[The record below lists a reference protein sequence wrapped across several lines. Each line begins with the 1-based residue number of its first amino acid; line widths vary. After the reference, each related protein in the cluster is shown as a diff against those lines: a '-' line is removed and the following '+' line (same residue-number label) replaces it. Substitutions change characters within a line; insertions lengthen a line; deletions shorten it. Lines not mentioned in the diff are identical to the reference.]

1 MTKLVPVT
9 LVISDTGPLISLA
22 VVDRLDLLQAFGT
35 TVFVT
40 DAVMYEC
47 LRHAD
52 KPGADR
58 LQKWFQ
64 DVGTN
69 QHRIVKTPFGPAYL
83 EAIRQEEQDGVEGA
97 TKNFGEW
104 ATSWVMDHLPSL
116 LKQMR
121 LNPGDHFGLILSED
135 NAYLYGNEPH
145 AKRPANTHFLST
157 RAFFFAL
164 EKAGFIPSAENL
176 RQEVRSSGRTNFSNG
191 LPDLAFKGRGFQTDY
206 KAGIKRSYEQRD
218 ADTSGPSEAEGVD
231 KPNPKPFN

>member
-22 VVDRLDLLQAFGT
+22 VIDRLDLLQAFGT

-40 DAVMYEC
+40 DAVMHEC

-52 KPGADR
+52 KPGAAR
-58 LQKWFQ
+58 LQKWFE
-64 DVGTN
+64 DVGSN
-69 QHRIVKTPFGPAYL
+69 QHSIVKTPFGPAYL
-83 EAIRQEEQDGVEGA
+83 EAVRQEEQDGVEGA

-135 NAYLYGNEPH
+135 NAYLYG
-145 AKRPANTHFLST
+145 KRTAQGSSRQHPFLST

-176 RQEVRSSGRTNFSNG
+176 KQEVKSSGRPNFSNG
-191 LPDLAFKGRGFQTDY
+191 LPDLPFKGRGFQTDY
-206 KAGIKRSYEQRD
+206 KGGIKQSFEQRETD
-218 ADTSGPSEAEGVD
+218 SSGPSDAEVSD
-231 KPNPKPFN
+231 EQSPKPLK